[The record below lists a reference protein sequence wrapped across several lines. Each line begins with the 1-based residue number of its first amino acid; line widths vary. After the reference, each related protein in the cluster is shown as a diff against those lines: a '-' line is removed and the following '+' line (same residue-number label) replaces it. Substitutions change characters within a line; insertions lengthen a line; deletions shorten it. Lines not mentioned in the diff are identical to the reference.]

1 MLRFVNFALCKCIF
15 HSNLSY
21 VCAAWVQNQ
30 NAKDCINLL
39 QKEFMQIISFV
50 SSELRII
57 TFPCLISLYNFL
69 FIYDFLS
76 NSPSVFSDA
85 FNLASNTY
93 EQKSQSHIVF
103 WQNYFAILQNIAQLL
118 LLLQLWYQAIFS
130 KESFLITI
138 FVSYPIFN
146 SWFRITF
153 SIHTIRILVQH

>member
-1 MLRFVNFALCKCIF
+1 MNIVIGHFILTISAKSYLQRMLRFVNFALCKCIF
-15 HSNLSY
+15 HSHFSY

-50 SSELRII
+50 SSDAYTSPIPAELRII

-76 NSPSVFSDA
+76 KSPSVFSDA

-103 WQNYFAILQNIAQLL
+103 
-118 LLLQLWYQAIFS
+118 
-130 KESFLITI
+130 
-138 FVSYPIFN
+138 
-146 SWFRITF
+146 
-153 SIHTIRILVQH
+153 